1 MFFFPPGL
9 SPEETEKIFKYLND
23 AREKQEEKKRKE
35 EEQKKKEEEYQ
46 KRLAEYHELLRKAP
60 TTSISSMIGYAH
72 MLNYC
77 NPDSVLNKSKQIN

>member
-23 AREKQEEKKRKE
+23 AREQQEEKKRKE

-46 KRLAEYHELLRKAP
+46 KRLADYHELLRKAP
-60 TTSISSMIGYAH
+60 TTSISAMIGYAH

-77 NPDSVLNKSKQIN
+77 NPDSVLNKSK